1 MPSPSLALLRLDL
14 LDLRHASGKEILQYI
29 GSLTELD
36 DAVVERLLRLIRLRH
51 TTEDGG
57 SAFQIIRQVL
67 QSLLLHRPIRSTI
80 VGKVVLSTLVITRSA
95 DALGH
100 TQSLLEDLRSSGFVL
115 DRDAAYAAQSLLLRQ
130 GSWYIRPAQQ
140 PDPALAAQFYRTAAH
155 AIFKLADRNGVKAL
169 RMATKCLLDAGVLT
183 EAHKTLMSCPPHL
196 LDDALNHYL
205 LFVIAVRQEQ
215 EDDALRAFHSLLIA
229 PNFQSRML
237 PAVIQTA
244 QNAGFQHV
252 LCSALDQI
260 ASRVRSDA
268 PLASDINALVLTR
281 SLIKYDLQRLR
292 QGYCDVQLLLTH
304 LDGNFKALRVALD
317 ADHSDSTACREADW
331 SYKTAYNAAIECVDK
346 VDTETAASLFDMALG
361 LAKVREQFNCA
372 PAELP
377 QVRKTKVWAKLP
389 LLVARVMIARG
400 LDGTAGDS
408 ERRLQ
413 WFKVQEDAKDG
424 LVLLEDFR
432 KCGGSEELPPE
443 VRLSF
448 LVLDFEAT
456 LELHDWAA
464 ASKILHEEF
473 AQPNAFSRHG
483 LPAAK
488 GISALEA
495 MVSVAWSQPSAPD
508 SLLRSLLEATVR
520 SLKSELSTTGDV
532 ARLAPWIRALVD
544 AHLSPCIS
552 GASTDLRQQA
562 LAQVRSIFDP
572 LATTSTSD
580 KAVGYTEITFCSSYP
595 EEEKRW
601 LKVTAWEAAIELFQ
615 LGDYEEAQS
624 WGEMALDIARFC
636 EGRAAEAELQQLT
649 DEFSILVA
657 GVERAVNE

>member
-1 MPSPSLALLRLDL
+1 M
-14 LDLRHASGKEILQYI
+14 
-29 GSLTELD
+29 
-36 DAVVERLLRLIRLRH
+36 VERLLRLIRVRH

-57 SAFQIIRQVL
+57 SASQIIRQVL

-80 VGKVVLSTLVITRSA
+80 IGKVVLTTLVITRSA

-130 GSWYIRPAQQ
+130 GSWYIRPSQQ

-155 AIFKLADRNGVKAL
+155 AIFKLADRNGIKAL

-205 LFVIAVRQEQ
+205 LFVIAVRQER

-268 PLASDINALVLTR
+268 PLASDVNALVLTR

-292 QGYCDVQLLLTH
+292 QGCCDVQLLLTH
-304 LDGNFKALRVALD
+304 LDGNLKALRVAVD
-317 ADHSDSTACREADW
+317 ADHSDSIACREADW

-346 VDTETAASLFDMALG
+346 VDTETAASLFDMALNV
-361 LAKVREQFNCA
+361 AKVREQFNCA

-400 LDGTAGDS
+400 MDGTAGDS

-424 LVLLEDFR
+424 LALLEQFR

-473 AQPNAFSRHG
+473 AQPSAFSRHG

-508 SLLRSLLEATVR
+508 SLLRSLLEVIHECLSGSIGTLLILPAHARMSVSSSPQATVR
-520 SLKSELSTTGDV
+520 SLKSELRYANTRLAMSPPTANHDELVFLNSTTGDV
-532 ARLAPWIRALVD
+532 ARIAPWIRALVD

-552 GASTDLRQQA
+552 AASPDIRQQA
-562 LAQVRSIFDP
+562 LAQIRSIFDP

-580 KAVGYTEITFCSSYP
+580 KAVGHTENTFCSSYP

-615 LGDYEEAQS
+615 
-624 WGEMALDIARFC
+624 
-636 EGRAAEAELQQLT
+636 
-649 DEFSILVA
+649 
-657 GVERAVNE
+657 